1 MPSSTST
8 TRLTGAVRMR
18 LHRACR
24 LAGLRCLTLDIRET
38 EIAAL
43 VRRGLLHPDSHSDV
57 RAIRTALYAL
67 LDRHLG
73 GGI

>member
-1 MPSSTST
+1 MTIAFHRQLTSS
-8 TRLTGAVRMR
+8 VRMR
-18 LHRACR
+18 LHRARR
-24 LAGLRCLTLDIRET
+24 LAGLRCLTLEIRET